1 MSARVPRAVVDST
14 EVAAVPENFEQW
26 PATMRRRF
34 EAHILNGKEDDRKI
48 SSPDRVPLVL
58 TSPAVRLR

>member
-1 MSARVPRAVVDST
+1 MSARVPRAVVDSA

-34 EAHILNGKEDDRKI
+34 EAHVLNGKEGNRRI
-48 SSPDRVPLVL
+48 SSPDPVPIVL
-58 TSPAVRLR
+58 PPPAARLR